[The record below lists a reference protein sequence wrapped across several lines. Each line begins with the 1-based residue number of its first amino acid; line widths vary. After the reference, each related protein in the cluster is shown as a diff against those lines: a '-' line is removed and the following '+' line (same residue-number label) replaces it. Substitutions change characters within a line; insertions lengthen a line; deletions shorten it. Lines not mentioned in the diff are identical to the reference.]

1 MDSYSLIIIISF
13 GIVAFIASILINYLM
28 LKFSINLG
36 VRNNEELNQVRWSN
50 NVKPSLGGFS
60 FYFIFLFSAAIAGFI
75 SNGNSTHFHL
85 QMLGL
90 IVSCTIGFV
99 VGLADD
105 TYNTNPL
112 VKFMGQ
118 LTCAFVLIACDV
130 YIRVFDI
137 PSLDFMI
144 TIFWVIGLMNSINM
158 LDNMDGITTT
168 ISAIIII
175 GMFSLGLLLFN
186 INLCCSLVIVG
197 VLGALFGFLI
207 YNWNPSRMYMGD
219 TGSQFIGVFLAAL
232 SIMFI
237 WNFKDSGDVPM
248 FQFKQFVIPMLLFI
262 VPIIDT
268 ATVTIRRLMR
278 KQSPFVGG
286 RDHITHHLA
295 YIGMKDST
303 VALVLILTNV
313 VSIPMSIF
321 LIVSGKWTQQITFG
335 AFAYFTLLFL
345 TFQVLYNKGTDKK
358 ALKDAAK
365 IE

>member
-1 MDSYSLIIIISF
+1 MDTYSLIIVISF

-28 LKFSINLG
+28 LKFSHNLG
-36 VRNNEELNQVRWSN
+36 VRNNDELNQVRWSA

-75 SNGNSTHFHL
+75 SNGNSTHFNL

-90 IVSCTIGFV
+90 VVSCTIGFV

-112 VKFMGQ
+112 VKFIGQ

-130 YIRVFDI
+130 YIKVFNI

-144 TIFWVIGLMNSINM
+144 TILWVIGLMNSINM

-168 ISAIIII
+168 ISAVIII
-175 GMFSLGLLLFN
+175 GMLSIGLIQMNL
-186 INLCCSLVIVG
+186 NLCCSLVVVG

-237 WNFKDSGDVPM
+237 WNFKDTGDVPI

-295 YIGMKDST
+295 YLGMKDST
-303 VALVLILTNV
+303 VAIVLILINV
-313 VSIPMSIF
+313 ISIPACIF
-321 LIVSGKWTQQITFG
+321 LILSGKWGQNFTFG
-335 AFAYFTLLFL
+335 TFAYFAILFL
-345 TFQVLYNKGTDKK
+345 TIQVLYNKGSDKK
-358 ALKDAAK
+358 AIKDTAK
-365 IE
+365 VE